1 MKESDKQNI
10 DDNND
15 QHNGDIVVAV

>member
-1 MKESDKQNI
+1 MKESDKQNN